1 MPTFKS
7 LTRGRCLRGLAVLS
21 IISVFAAFSASA
33 NTAKAEA
40 PRSSEPQLNR
50 TIDPNFDPDTWK
62 PTAEFPLPAMESPIT
77 FKVKDDASYWFDHEN
92 KDIEKVTHSRS
103 LGAGVGPTTIKMLI
117 NEPNIEEAHT
127 VTFVTWPVGAKNMP
141 FDSGGK
147 TGEVSI
153 NLETPG
159 LYAWQC
165 VIHPYMLGAVVIDD
179 PSTPGADFGK
189 QLQWIDG
196 EPIATSADEV
206 LKVVHSFFII
216 TEPANWQIYAADKE
230 MKWDPQYPKAPIMT
244 YNEDGSPHLINN
256 LHETLTKMHDEPKM
270 LKPPKAPTE
279 PGVGTIYYGS
289 QWEQS
294 AGKTKP
300 GSITVFDAENW
311 QMTNKWFGPSVNL
324 NNPHNF
330 WSDLQGEF
338 LYSTNWYANNMT
350 TLDRKTGA
358 VLRELVIGPSPSHIV
373 TRSTNDNLVIPNNGG
388 GRVSEVSRGGT
399 EVVATYMT
407 QARGEKPAFP
417 HGHWVTGNGKYVV
430 TPNSHETKASIIDMS
445 VPAMVKPETGHHP
458 VAASTDNASKRAYVA
473 NLFSHTVTCAS
484 IEEPACPTPDGKIV
498 PTYNIDLRQN
508 YDKISGKSTGPFA
521 LAPIQLPVSPDDN
534 AMFTVGTV
542 TGNIVIID
550 PKTNKFVK
558 TLPCGPGCHGG
569 NWGAKKGG
577 GYYAYIT
584 TKFMNKMIVVNADP
598 NNDGDL
604 SDAAIVGE
612 VLTSGNAAQMDDT
625 PTGNF
630 GQGGNG
636 LFIYPIAYNGWV
648 QKMPEAEK
656 AKLTCRQREPL
667 SKALC

>member
-1 MPTFKS
+1 MPTFNS

-33 NTAKAEA
+33 STAKAEA

-92 KDIEKVTHSRS
+92 KDVEKVTHSRS
-103 LGAGVGPTTIKMLI
+103 LGAGVGPTTVKMLI
-117 NEPNIEEAHT
+117 NEPNVEEAHT

-153 NLETPG
+153 VLENPG

-196 EPIATSADEV
+196 EPIPTSADEV

-216 TEPANWQIYAADKE
+216 TEPSNWQIYAADKE
-230 MKWDPQYPKAPIMT
+230 TKWDPQYPQAPIMT

-270 LKPPKAPTE
+270 LKPPKAPAE

-388 GRVSEVSRGGT
+388 GRVTEVSRGGT

-407 QARGEKPAFP
+407 QARGEEAGLPPRSLGDREREVRRDSQLPRNQGLDHRHECPVDGQARDRPPPGGGVDRQRLEAGLCRQPVQP
-417 HGHWVTGNGKYVV
+417 HRDVRLDRGAGLPDAGRKDRAHLQHR
-430 TPNSHETKASIIDMS
+430 PPPELRQDQRQIDRP
-445 VPAMVKPETGHHP
+445 VRLGTDP
-458 VAASTDNASKRAYVA
+458 VAG
-473 NLFSHTVTCAS
+473 
-484 IEEPACPTPDGKIV
+484 EPR
-498 PTYNIDLRQN
+498 RQRH
-508 YDKISGKSTGPFA
+508 
-521 LAPIQLPVSPDDN
+521 V
-534 AMFTVGTV
+534 
-542 TGNIVIID
+542 
-550 PKTNKFVK
+550 
-558 TLPCGPGCHGG
+558 HGG
-569 NWGAKKGG
+569 HRH
-577 GYYAYIT
+577 
-584 TKFMNKMIVVNADP
+584 
-598 NNDGDL
+598 
-604 SDAAIVGE
+604 
-612 VLTSGNAAQMDDT
+612 
-625 PTGNF
+625 
-630 GQGGNG
+630 
-636 LFIYPIAYNGWV
+636 
-648 QKMPEAEK
+648 
-656 AKLTCRQREPL
+656 RQRGDHRPEDQQVRQDV
-667 SKALC
+667 ALRPRLPRRQLGGEEGRRLLRLHHDEVHEQDDGHQCRPEQ